1 MADPNAFSNKE
12 LEDLNVNIKKEIE
25 AIKKNLN
32 LDQLKEEISTS
43 VEETKKELVEEGLIK
58 GDLLSSEDRSY
69 VNTLPSDYKNKHP

>member
-32 LDQLKEEISTS
+32 LEDLK
-43 VEETKKELVEEGLIK
+43 KKLAQ
-58 GDLLSSEDRSY
+58 
-69 VNTLPSDYKNKHP
+69 TLKKPKNN